1 MGFKYIIVDEYQDI
15 SRQRFNLTLELSK
28 LCDAKIV
35 AVGDDWQSIYAYGGS
50 DITLFTQF
58 KDSFGYGLE
67 LGITQTY
74 RNAQEVIDIAGSF
87 IQKNTAQI
95 RKSLVSPKH
104 ITRPIVVETYTENV
118 DRSKY
123 AGRGGKYFLVGE
135 TVERIVGQILEENP
149 DASILLLGRYGFD
162 AFNLCRSSEFTYEE
176 KTGM

>member
-1 MGFKYIIVDEYQDI
+1 MG
-15 SRQRFNLTLELSK
+15 T
-28 LCDAKIV
+28 
-35 AVGDDWQSIYAYGGS
+35 
-50 DITLFTQF
+50 
-58 KDSFGYGLE
+58 LE

-123 AGRGGKYFLVGE
+123 AGRGGKYF
-135 TVERIVGQILEENP
+135 IVG
-149 DASILLLGRYGFD
+149 
-162 AFNLCRSSEFTYEE
+162 
-176 KTGM
+176 